1 MSAPPAKLILLTA
14 ASDFKNLFNS
24 KTTTTLYPTNISN
37 FWQHELKQPKITVK
51 AEKRVKKIYHV
62 TASRQEDAKHTMQ
75 HSEDLCCL
83 TWNKKENLVV
93 FFFFTFVCSQFNLGL

>member
-37 FWQHELKQPKITVK
+37 FWQHELKRPKITVK
-51 AEKRVKKIYHV
+51 AEKREKKKI
-62 TASRQEDAKHTMQ
+62 TLQQAGRKMQ
-75 HSEDLCCL
+75 STPCN
-83 TWNKKENLVV
+83 TVKIFVV
-93 FFFFTFVCSQFNLGL
+93 WHEI